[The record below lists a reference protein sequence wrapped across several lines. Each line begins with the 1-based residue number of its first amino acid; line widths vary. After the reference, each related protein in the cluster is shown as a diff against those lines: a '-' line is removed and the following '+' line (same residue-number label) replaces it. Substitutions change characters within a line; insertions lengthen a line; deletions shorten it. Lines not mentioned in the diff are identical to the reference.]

1 MKNNT
6 YRFTSDVEPTDK
18 ELELLMDEFTK
29 DVKNRAAL
37 ADLKF
42 KALQNEY
49 SIEIAKRQKNK
60 ELAKC

>member
-29 DVKNRAAL
+29 DVKNRIL
-37 ADLKF
+37 YIYK
-42 KALQNEY
+42 
-49 SIEIAKRQKNK
+49 SID
-60 ELAKC
+60 

>member
-18 ELELLMDEFTK
+18 ELKLLMDEFTK
-29 DVKNRAAL
+29 EVKNHAAL

-42 KALQNEY
+42 KALQKVKLG
-49 SIEIAKRQKNK
+49 SAKKVKN
-60 ELAKC
+60 